1 MSMDAA
7 YYITTLEKMAP
18 PGDKPKTGSYAIID
32 LAIAHDFL
40 KQLYSAMANETVA
53 WWSLFE
59 GSEWQPDWSSGPILV
74 DLRNCYTFTQQ
85 LVTEME
91 TRPLGVLI
99 QSPLD
104 AKDLRDRCQK
114 WLFGSEE
121 ARQLLR
127 FHEPRMLGP
136 LLCVMGDAQRHQFAP
151 PGEHWFWHDGQV
163 WRTHMAAATDSAVS
177 NEEPLFSVSEDQLRE
192 ASHYRMAAQAQDF
205 ASYYESNLNSHNDP
219 SVWVL
224 NRLLEAYKAGMKK
237 VSEQERWLR
246 LAIMRG
252 DDFPENAEYRK
263 ILKQEQWSAS
273 ERLTAMES
281 IRKSDDV
288 STA

>member
-1 MSMDAA
+1 MDAA
-7 YYITTLEKMAP
+7 YYITTLEAMAP
-18 PGDKPKTGSYAIID
+18 KAHKPETVSYAIID

-40 KQLYSAMANETVA
+40 KQLYNAMAREDAA

-59 GSEWQPDWSSGPILV
+59 GSEWQPEWSSGPILV

-85 LVTEME
+85 LVTNME
-91 TRPLGVLI
+91 ARPLGVLI
-99 QSPLD
+99 QSSLD

-114 WLFGSEE
+114 WLLGAED

-136 LLCVMGDAQRHQFAP
+136 LLCVMGDAQRHQFVP
-151 PGEHWFWHDGQV
+151 PGEHWSWHDGQV
-163 WRTHMAAATDSAVS
+163 WRTHMAAAADSAVL
-177 NEEPLFSVSEDQLRE
+177 NEEPPISLSEDQIRD

-205 ASYYESNLNSHNDP
+205 ASYYKGSLKSHKDP

-237 VSEQERWLR
+237 VSEQERWVR

-263 ILKQEQWSAS
+263 ILKQEQWSPS

-281 IRKSDDV
+281 IRKSDNV

>member
-1 MSMDAA
+1 MDAA
-7 YYITTLEKMAP
+7 YYTTILEKMAP
-18 PGDKPKTGSYAIID
+18 PGNKPEAGSYAIVD
-32 LAIAHDFL
+32 LAIARDFL
-40 KQLYSAMANETVA
+40 KQLYSVMASETVA

-74 DLRNCYTFTQQ
+74 DLRNCSAFTLQ
-85 LVTEME
+85 LVEDME
-91 TRPLGVLI
+91 TRPMGVLI
-99 QSPLD
+99 RSSLD

-114 WLFGSEE
+114 WLFGSGG

-136 LLCVMGDAQRHQFAP
+136 LLCVMGDAQRHQFVHP
-151 PGEHWFWHDGQV
+151 SEHWSWHDGQV
-163 WRTHMAAATDSAVS
+163 WRTHMRSVTGSTVL
-177 NEEPLFSVSEDQLRE
+177 NEEPPISVSEDQLRE

-205 ASYYESNLNSHNDP
+205 VSYYEGNLTSHQDP
-219 SVWVL
+219 LVWVL
-224 NRLLEAYKAGMKK
+224 NRLLDAYKAGMKK

-246 LAIMRG
+246 LAIMHG
-252 DDFPENAEYRK
+252 ADFPKNPEYRK
-263 ILKQEQWSAS
+263 ILKQQWPAS